1 MRTRNQAALA
11 GIIALATIL
20 SAATRAQAPA
30 SRRDASTAP
39 STAGVYATRIEIA
52 GVPGF
57 AEVTPNLY
65 RGHQPTEDGFA
76 NLAKM
81 GIQIDVDLR
90 LSRKGDERK
99 RVTALGMQYVSIPWF
114 CMRPNDQAFAK
125 FLQLLRDNP
134 DKKIFVHCRVGDDRV
149 GMNIAAYR
157 MAEQGW
163 TAEEARKEMVEFGAN
178 WFHRRICP
186 GLGRYEKEFPQRFR
200 TKPAFAQL
208 RAEKSAVA
216 TSN

>member
-1 MRTRNQAALA
+1 MRALNHSALA
-11 GIIALATIL
+11 FAIATIL
-20 SAATRAQAPA
+20 SVATCAQD
-30 SRRDASTAP
+30 SASTPHALGAP
-39 STAGVYATRIEIA
+39 VRAHAYATKLKMP

-65 RGHQPTEDGFA
+65 RGHQPSEEGFE

-81 GIQIDVDLR
+81 GINIDVDLR
-90 LSRKGDERK
+90 LSHKGSERK
-99 RVTALGMQYVSIPWF
+99 RVTALGMEYVSIPWF
-114 CMRPNDQAFAK
+114 CMRPKDGAFAK
-125 FLQLLRDNP
+125 FLQLVRDNP

-163 TAEEARKEMVEFGAN
+163 SAEEARKEMVESGVN

-186 GLGRYEKEFPQRFR
+186 GLGRYEKEFPERFR
-200 TKPAFAQL
+200 TKPAFAEL
-208 RAEKSAVA
+208 RNEQSAHA
-216 TSN
+216 APAK

>member
-1 MRTRNQAALA
+1 MRTLNHAALA
-11 GIIALATIL
+11 GAV
-20 SAATRAQAPA
+20 AAAMFCVAIRAQHPAPT
-30 SRRDASTAP
+30 SDP
-39 STAGVYATRIEIA
+39 SSVQPPARVYATKIEIA
-52 GVPGF
+52 GIPGF
-57 AEVTPNLY
+57 AQVTPNLY
-65 RGHQPTEDGFA
+65 RGHQPSQEGFE

-81 GIQIDVDLR
+81 GVNIDVDLR
-90 LSRKGDERK
+90 LSRKGNERK

-163 TAEEARKEMVEFGAN
+163 TADEARREMVEFGAN

-186 GLGRYEKEFPQRFR
+186 GLGRYEREFPERFR

-208 RAEKSAVA
+208 RNEKSAVA
-216 TSN
+216 DPR

>member
-1 MRTRNQAALA
+1 MRILNHAALA
-11 GIIALATIL
+11 FVSAGAIVCLA
-20 SAATRAQAPA
+20 ARAQDPAPA
-30 SRRDASTAP
+30 SHASGSPDSAR
-39 STAGVYATRIEIA
+39 VYATKMEMP
-52 GVPGF
+52 GVPGL
-57 AEVTPNLY
+57 AQVTPNLY
-65 RGHQPTEDGFA
+65 RGHQPTEKGFE

-81 GIQIDVDLR
+81 GIEIDVDLR
-90 LSRKGDERK
+90 LSHKASERR

-114 CMRPNDQAFAK
+114 CMRPRDEAFAK

-163 TAEEARKEMVEFGAN
+163 SAEEARKEMVASGVN
-178 WFHRRICP
+178 WFHTRICP
-186 GLGRYEKEFPQRFR
+186 GLARYEKEFPERFR

-208 RAEKSAVA
+208 RNENPPPVRP
-216 TSN
+216 